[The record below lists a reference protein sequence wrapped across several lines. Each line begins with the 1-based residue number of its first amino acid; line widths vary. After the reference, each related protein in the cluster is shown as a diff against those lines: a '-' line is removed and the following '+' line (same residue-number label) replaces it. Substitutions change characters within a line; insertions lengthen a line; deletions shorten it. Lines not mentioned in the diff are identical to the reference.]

1 MKMTAAE
8 LISNHIPTLQTTDTV
23 RQALD
28 WMRENRITELPVVND
43 QKYVGLVYEDEIEDE
58 DEKAG
63 VATFLHNGTPI
74 NINPAEFFL
83 VPLKIMHQQ
92 KLSLLPVV
100 KDDGELMGIITR
112 EDLLQA
118 ASHYNAAAVP
128 GGIII
133 IQMQPNSFYIS
144 EIGRIVE
151 SNNAKIIHLNT
162 WTDMSTGELMVAIK
176 VNKNDIQDIL
186 SSFERYEY
194 NVIQYFGENLSEE
207 ELRLNYDHLMNY
219 LNI

>member
-1 MKMTAAE
+1 MIMTASE
-8 LISNHIPTLQTTDTV
+8 LITNDIPALQATDTV

-28 WMRENRITELPVVND
+28 LMEEHRVSELPVVD
-43 QKYVGLVYEDEIEDE
+43 QHKYLGLITEDEAETADE
-58 DEKAG
+58 RAAVSVLLHTG
-63 VATFLHNGTPI
+63 VPVQ
-74 NINPAEFFL
+74 INPSDFFL

-92 KLSLLPVV
+92 NLSLLPVV
-100 KDDGELMGIITR
+100 REDGELLGIITR
-112 EDLLQA
+112 DQLLHA
-118 ASHYNAAAVP
+118 AANYNAAHVP

-133 IQMQPNSFYIS
+133 LQINPTSFYIS

-151 SNNAKIIHLNT
+151 SNNARIIHLNT
-162 WTDMSTGELMVAIK
+162 WTDPSTGELMVAIK
-176 VNKNDIQDIL
+176 VNKSDIQDIL
-186 SSFERYEY
+186 ASFERYEY

>member
-1 MKMTAAE
+1 MTASE
-8 LISNHIPTLQTTDTV
+8 LITNDIPALQATDTV

-28 WMRENRITELPVVND
+28 LMEEHRVSELPVVD
-43 QKYVGLVYEDEIEDE
+43 QHKYLGLVTEDEAEQADE
-58 DEKAG
+58 RAA
-63 VATFLHNGTPI
+63 VTALLHTGIPVQV
-74 NINPAEFFL
+74 NPSDFFL

-100 KDDGELMGIITR
+100 REDGELLGIITS
-112 EDLLQA
+112 EQLLHA
-118 ASHYNAAAVP
+118 ASNYNAAHVP

-133 IQMQPNSFYIS
+133 LQIKPTSFYIS

-151 SNNAKIIHLNT
+151 SNNARIIHLNT
-162 WTDMSTGELMVAIK
+162 WTDSSSGELMVAIK

-186 SSFERYEY
+186 ASFERYEY

>member
-1 MKMTAAE
+1 MTAAE

-74 NINPAEFFL
+74 NINPADFFL

>member
-74 NINPAEFFL
+74 NINPADFFL

>member
-1 MKMTAAE
+1 MNMTAAE
-8 LISNHIPTLQTTDTV
+8 LISNHIPILQTTDTV

-28 WMRENRITELPVVND
+28 WMNENRTSELPVVNG
-43 QKYVGLVYEDEIEDE
+43 QKYVGLVYENDIEEE
-58 DEKAG
+58 DKTST
-63 VATFLHNGTPI
+63 VAPFLHNGKPV
-74 NINPAEFFL
+74 NINPADFFL

-100 KDDGELMGIITR
+100 KEDGELMGIITR

-118 ASHYNAAAVP
+118 ASHYTAAAIP
-128 GGIII
+128 GGIVIL
-133 IQMQPNSFYIS
+133 QMQPNSFYIS

-162 WTDMSTGELMVAIK
+162 WTDSSTGELMVAIK

>member
-8 LISNHIPTLQTTDTV
+8 LISNHIPSLQTTDTV

-28 WMRENRITELPVVND
+28 WMRENRATELPVVND
-43 QKYVGLVYEDEIEDE
+43 HKYIGLIHEEEIEDE
-58 DEKAG
+58 DENASIEQ
-63 VATFLHNGTPI
+63 FLHNGVPV
-74 NINPAEFFL
+74 NINPADFFL

-128 GGIII
+128 GGIVIL
-133 IQMQPNSFYIS
+133 QMQPNSFYIS

-162 WTDMSTGELMVAIK
+162 WTDGSTGELMVAIK

>member
-1 MKMTAAE
+1 MTASE
-8 LISNHIPTLQTTDTV
+8 LITNDIPALQATDTV

-28 WMRENRITELPVVND
+28 LMEEHRVNELPVVDQHKYLGLITND
-43 QKYVGLVYEDEIEDE
+43 DVENADER
-58 DEKAG
+58 AA
-63 VATFLHNGTPI
+63 VSSLLHIGTPVQV
-74 NINPAEFFL
+74 NPSDFFL

-100 KDDGELMGIITR
+100 REDGELLGIITQ
-112 EDLLQA
+112 EQLLHA
-118 ASHYNAAAVP
+118 ASNYNAANVP

-133 IQMQPNSFYIS
+133 LQIKPTSFYIS

-151 SNNAKIIHLNT
+151 SNNARIIHLNT
-162 WTDMSTGELMVAIK
+162 WTDASSGELMVAIK

-186 SSFERYEY
+186 ASFERYEY

>member
-8 LISNHIPTLQTTDTV
+8 LITNDIPALQATDTV
-23 RQALD
+23 RQALNLMED
-28 WMRENRITELPVVND
+28 HRVNELPVVD
-43 QKYVGLVYEDEIEDE
+43 QHRYLGLITEDQAEQADE
-58 DEKAG
+58 TAAITALLHTG
-63 VATFLHNGTPI
+63 VPVRV
-74 NINPAEFFL
+74 NPSDFFL

-100 KDDGELMGIITR
+100 REDGELLGIITR
-112 EDLLQA
+112 EQLLQA
-118 ASHYNAAAVP
+118 AANYNAAHVP
-128 GGIII
+128 GGILILQI
-133 IQMQPNSFYIS
+133 NPTSFFIS

-151 SNNAKIIHLNT
+151 SNNARIIHLNT
-162 WTDMSTGELMVAIK
+162 WTDPSTGELMVAIK

-186 SSFERYEY
+186 ASFERYEY

>member
-1 MKMTAAE
+1 MTASE
-8 LISNHIPTLQTTDTV
+8 LITNDIPALQATDTV

-28 WMRENRITELPVVND
+28 FMEEHRVSELPVVD
-43 QKYVGLVYEDEIEDE
+43 QHKYLGIITEKEAEQADER
-58 DEKAG
+58 AAVTVLLHTG
-63 VATFLHNGTPI
+63 VPVQV
-74 NINPAEFFL
+74 NPSDFFL

-100 KDDGELMGIITR
+100 REDGELLGIITR
-112 EDLLQA
+112 EQLLHA
-118 ASHYNAAAVP
+118 ASNYNAAYVP

-133 IQMQPNSFYIS
+133 LQIKPTSFYIS

-151 SNNAKIIHLNT
+151 SNNARIIHLNT
-162 WTDMSTGELMVAIK
+162 WTDPSTGELMVAIK

-186 SSFERYEY
+186 ASFERYEY